1 METKEIST
9 KNVHQGR
16 NIREGRLSKD
26 MKQETL
32 AALIKVA
39 QSTLS
44 KAENSKYVENDLLEK
59 ISIALNIPLEYLKE
73 KEQEASTVVFENNT
87 VTNQDSTVSGNMNIG
102 YNDHITNVF
111 DPIEKMAELYER
123 LLAAKNE
130 KYADLEKRLQELEQK
145 KNG

>member
-44 KAENSKYVENDLLEK
+44 KAENSKYVEDELLEK

-73 KEQEASTVVFENNT
+73 KEQEASTVIFENNT
-87 VTNQDSTVSGNMNIG
+87 VTNQDGAKVGGSINNLGSN
-102 YNDHITNVF
+102 TNNF

-123 LLAAKNE
+123 LLAAKDE
-130 KYADLEKRLQELEQK
+130 KYSDLEKRLQELEQK
-145 KNG
+145 NNG

>member
-9 KNVHQGR
+9 KNIHQGR
-16 NIREGRLSKD
+16 NIREARLSKN

-44 KAENSKYVENDLLEK
+44 KAENSKFVEEDLLGK
-59 ISIALNIPLEYLKE
+59 ISTALDIPLEYLKE
-73 KEQEASTVVFENNT
+73 KEQDASTVIFENNT
-87 VTNQDSTVSGNMNIG
+87 VTNQDSTVSGNMSVG
-102 YNDHITNVF
+102 YNEQITNVF
-111 DPIEKMAELYER
+111 NPIEKMAELYER
-123 LLAAKNE
+123 LLAAKDE

-145 KNG
+145 KND